1 MNKRAKN
8 QKPNNQKPNNQKPII
23 LISLNL
29 DEIGYKSEDELQSIS
44 DRLNKNLR
52 LARSRRESDLVK
64 NIEKE
69 ICYVQRER
77 DIRVKRRK
85 KHEFFSN
92 KR

>member
-1 MNKRAKN
+1 MNKKSKN
-8 QKPNNQKPNNQKPII
+8 QKLSNNNQKPII
-23 LISLNL
+23 VISLNL

-52 LARSRRESDLVK
+52 LARSRRELDLVK

-69 ICYVQRER
+69 ICYIQRER
-77 DIRVKRRK
+77 GIRLKRRRQ
-85 KHEFFSN
+85 HEIFSN

>member
-1 MNKRAKN
+1 MNKKN
-8 QKPNNQKPNNQKPII
+8 NTKQVNQKPII

-29 DEIGYKSEDELQSIS
+29 DEIGYKSEDELQSIN

-52 LARSRRESDLVK
+52 LARSRKESDLVK

-69 ICYVQRER
+69 ICYIQRER
-77 DIRVKRRK
+77 GIRIKRRK

>member
-1 MNKRAKN
+1 MNKKNNAK
-8 QKPNNQKPNNQKPII
+8 QVNQKPII

-29 DEIGYKSEDELQSIS
+29 DEIGYKSEEELQSIN

-52 LARSRRESDLVK
+52 LARSRKEQDLVK

-69 ICYVQRER
+69 ICYIQRER
-77 DIRVKRRK
+77 GIRIKRRK
-85 KHEFFSN
+85 THEFFSN

>member
-1 MNKRAKN
+1 MNKKN
-8 QKPNNQKPNNQKPII
+8 NTKQVNQKPII

-29 DEIGYKSEDELQSIS
+29 DEIGYKSEEELQSIN

-52 LARSRRESDLVK
+52 LARSRKESDLVK

-69 ICYVQRER
+69 ICYIQRER
-77 DIRVKRRK
+77 GIRIKRRK
-85 KHEFFSN
+85 THEFFSN